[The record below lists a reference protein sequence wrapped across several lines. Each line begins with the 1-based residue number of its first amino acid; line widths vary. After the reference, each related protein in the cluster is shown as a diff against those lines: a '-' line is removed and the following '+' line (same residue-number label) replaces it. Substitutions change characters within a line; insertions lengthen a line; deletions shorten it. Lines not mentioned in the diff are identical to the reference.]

1 MRSSATRSRVA
12 SPIRAARRGQVLP
25 RGMRADFPFRPASW
39 PFFYGWVVLGAST
52 LGIVMSVPG
61 QTMGVSVFADHLLGA
76 TGLTRLELSN
86 AYLVGTIAS
95 GVALP
100 WGGSLVDRLGV
111 RRMIVVSSLG
121 LAAML
126 VFLASSDALTR
137 WLGSTQSLVPASAV
151 AMGVLAIGFTGLR
164 FSGQGMLTLTSRTM
178 VGRWF
183 EKKRGLVAA
192 ISGPFVSFSFAGA
205 PLLLSLWIARAGW
218 RGAWIEMAAVVAIVM
233 GGLGWLLFRD
243 TPEECGLHVDGAATG
258 PDAHSIQPS
267 VDGEAEATSN
277 LGSLDEGDFTRT
289 EALRTAAF
297 WLVTLAIGSQAMV
310 GTGITFHIVNLGAEM
325 GLGERAAVA
334 IFLPIAVVSAIVGFL
349 AGAAVDRYPIRRLIM
364 VMMTAQAIMFAAMA
378 HFADPLWRVGATLGW
393 GIASGFYGPLTV
405 AAIPNFFGRT
415 HLGAIQGSMMS
426 AIVIASALGPSALA
440 ALRDA
445 FDSYVPGLYSMV
457 ALPVLVFIA
466 APLTPD
472 PQKPA
477 A

>member
-1 MRSSATRSRVA
+1 
-12 SPIRAARRGQVLP
+12 
-25 RGMRADFPFRPASW
+25 MRADFPFRPASL

-61 QTMGVSVFADHLLGA
+61 QTMGVSVFADHLLEA
-76 TGLTRLELSN
+76 TGLTRLQLSN

-95 GVALP
+95 GLALP
-100 WGGSLVDRLGV
+100 FGGSLVDRVGV
-111 RRMIVVSSLG
+111 RRMIVLSSLG

-126 VFLASSDALTR
+126 AFLASADAMISWLSTR
-137 WLGSTQSLVPASAV
+137 QTLLPASAL
-151 AMGVLAIGFTGLR
+151 AMAVLAVGFTGLR
-164 FSGQGMLTLTSRTM
+164 FTGQGMLTLTSRTM

-192 ISGPFVSFSFAGA
+192 VSGPFVSFSFASA
-205 PLLLSLWIARAGW
+205 PLLLSFWIGRSGW
-218 RGAWIEMAAVVAIVM
+218 RGAWLEMAVVVAVVM

-243 TPEECGLHVDGAATG
+243 TPEECGLHVDGGADPR
-258 PDAHSIQPS
+258 PDATRIEPSADARIADGDATPSI
-267 VDGEAEATSN
+267 
-277 LGSLDEGDFTRT
+277 GSGDFTRP

-325 GLGERAAVA
+325 GLDETDAVS
-334 IFLPIAVVSAIVGFL
+334 IFLPIAVVSALIGLL

-364 VMMTAQAIMFAAMA
+364 VMMAAQTVMFSAMA
-378 HFADPLWRVGATLGW
+378 HFADPVLRLAAVAGW

-415 HLGAIQGSMMS
+415 HLGAIQGAMMS
-426 AIVIASALGPSALA
+426 SIVIASALGPSALA

-445 FDSYVPGLYSMV
+445 FDSYAPGLYAMV
-457 ALPVLVFIA
+457 ALPLLVFAA

-472 PQKPA
+472 PRKLDG
-477 A
+477 